1 MMRRPITAHDL
12 VDELVGIIPLT
23 VPLQIR
29 LSVLFVRRVPFST
42 PRLARVS
49 GQLVINHT
57 IDQQVMFEV
66 FPRVSYCTSGYRAC
80 PAVAHAPMR
89 EVHPWR

>member
-1 MMRRPITAHDL
+1 MRESRML
-12 VDELVGIIPLT
+12 GSVRGV
-23 VPLQIR
+23 
-29 LSVLFVRRVPFST
+29 LSNGHPYRKRRVPFST